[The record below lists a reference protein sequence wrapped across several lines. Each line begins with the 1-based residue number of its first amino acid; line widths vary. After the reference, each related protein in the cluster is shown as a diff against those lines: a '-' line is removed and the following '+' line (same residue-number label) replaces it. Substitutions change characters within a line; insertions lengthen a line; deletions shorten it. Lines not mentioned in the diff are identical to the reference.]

1 MKLLFSSGSVIR
13 KMALLVFL
21 IATTMPHETQAL
33 NAVVNYNEA
42 TMWMY
47 NYFRAYLCDGVLPE
61 SVCDSLAGAFA
72 DEDDLLGDTSN
83 TTTTTIEPE
92 GGAAA
97 DNNVVD
103 VFNRG
108 GILGLGIFGGGNR
121 QRRNLRA

>member
-1 MKLLFSSGSVIR
+1 M
-13 KMALLVFL
+13 
-21 IATTMPHETQAL
+21 
-33 NAVVNYNEA
+33 
-42 TMWMY
+42 
-47 NYFRAYLCDGVLPE
+47 LPE

>member
-1 MKLLFSSGSVIR
+1 M
-13 KMALLVFL
+13 LLVL
-21 IATTMPHETQAL
+21 LVALTMPQETQAL

-61 SVCDSLAGAFA
+61 AVCDSLAFA
-72 DEDDLLGDTSN
+72 DEDDTTPDGTNTTN
-83 TTTTTIEPE
+83 TTTIVEE
-92 GGAAA
+92 EGAAA
-97 DNNVVD
+97 DNNVVA

-121 QRRNLRA
+121 RHRNLRA